1 MLDPNARSL
10 LVDSLRPPAGYAF
23 SAGLATTY
31 TLDLTTLLSVP
42 LHLAL
47 LSAGDRKGMLQDG
60 VALLEALRRTTD
72 KLAIVCQQG
81 RIGAPNLPHVLYGLL
96 EPCVLEAN
104 APNGGVFHPKL
115 WVLRFQNQSDGDDLL
130 LRLLVLSRNLSND
143 RSWDLSLSVD
153 GVPGKR
159 PIAEDR
165 SLADLVS
172 SLPGLGAATPSP
184 RIRDHCSQLADELRR
199 TPWEVPGE
207 FQSLAF
213 HAIGLTKKSW
223 MPKPSKRL
231 AVISPF
237 VSAPALDSLAATSQH
252 PVALVSRP
260 DELTRIPK
268 ASLGRFGAIKVLLE
282 SAETEDG
289 DDGPVA
295 QHQTRGL
302 HAKAYIAEDGWKTTL
317 YLGSANATAP
327 SLLSGANVEI
337 LAELTGYKSA
347 VGGIDALLGED
358 GLQEYLI
365 DFVPPA
371 EPPPPSLEEQ
381 AEDIIDTVRSA
392 LTRAKMQLTC
402 GPAGEDVWDLTLASQ
417 ARIKLDQIASIRL
430 WPISLVKERAVD
442 ATALATAG
450 SVVVPRCATASV
462 TGFIA
467 FELVST
473 LCSHTVC
480 FVLNVPVEN
489 MPAAREAAVLRTI
502 IANREGFLRYL
513 MLLLQDFDSAAA
525 ISELAAAIGGV
536 WNSSASGLDGL
547 PLLEELTRAYCRN
560 PNRLRSVRALVEQL
574 SGTAQGREV
583 IPAEFLA
590 LWQTFDSLLPEA
602 GE

>member
-1 MLDPNARSL
+1 MLDPNSRSL
-10 LVDSLRPPAGYAF
+10 LVDSLRPPAGYGF
-23 SAGLATTY
+23 TVGLATTY

-47 LSAGDRKGMLQDG
+47 LSTGNRKEMLQDG
-60 VALLEALRRTTD
+60 VALLESLRRTTD
-72 KLAIVCQQG
+72 KLAIFCHQG

-96 EPCVLEAN
+96 EPCVVEAN

-115 WVLRFQNQSDGDDLL
+115 WVLRFQSQTDGDDVV

-159 PIAEDR
+159 TVSQNR
-165 SLADLVS
+165 SLTDLVS
-172 SLPGLGAATPSP
+172 SLPDLGAVAPSP
-184 RIRDHCSQLADELRR
+184 RIREHCSLLADEMRR
-199 TPWEVPGE
+199 TPWELPGK
-207 FQSLAF
+207 FDSLAF

-237 VSAPALDSLAATSQH
+237 VSAHALDSLAATCQQ
-252 PVALVSRP
+252 PVVLISRP
-260 DELTRIPK
+260 DELARIPK
-268 ASLGRFGAIKVLLE
+268 PSLDRFEAVKVLHE
-282 SAETEDG
+282 SAETDDG
-289 DDGPVA
+289 DDGVA
-295 QHQTRGL
+295 TEHPTRGL
-302 HAKAYIAEDGWKTTL
+302 HAKAYVTEDGWKTTL

-337 LAELTGYKSA
+337 LAELTGYTSA
-347 VGGIDALLGED
+347 IGGINALLGDD

-365 DFVPPA
+365 DFVPPT

-381 AEDIIDTVRSA
+381 AEDIIDSVRSA
-392 LTRAKMQLTC
+392 LTRAKMGLTC
-402 GPAGEDVWDLTLASQ
+402 CTAGDDVWDLKLTSHG
-417 ARIKLDQIASIRL
+417 RISLEQIESIRL
-430 WPISLVKERAVD
+430 WPISLVQERAVD
-442 ATALATAG
+442 ATSLATAG
-450 SVVVPRCATASV
+450 EVIVPRCATASV

-473 LCSHTVC
+473 LCSYSVC

-489 MPAAREAAVLRTI
+489 MPASREAAVLRTI

-513 MLLLQDFDSAAA
+513 MLLLQDFESMPSMSDLVS
-525 ISELAAAIGGV
+525 AIGGT
-536 WNSSASGLDGL
+536 WNSSANGLDVL
-547 PLLEELTRAYCRN
+547 PLLEELTRAYSRN
-560 PNRLRSVRALVEQL
+560 PNRLRSVRKLVEQL
-574 SGTAQGREV
+574 SDTAQGREV
-583 IPAEFLA
+583 IPAEFMD
-590 LWQTFDSLLPEA
+590 LWRIFDSLLPEA